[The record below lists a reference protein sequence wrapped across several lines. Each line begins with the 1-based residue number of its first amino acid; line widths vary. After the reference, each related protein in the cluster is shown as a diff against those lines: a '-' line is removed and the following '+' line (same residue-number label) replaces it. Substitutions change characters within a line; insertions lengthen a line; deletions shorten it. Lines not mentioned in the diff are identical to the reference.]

1 MNGEEGFSGCGP
13 GAHKGPGDDLFN
25 LEDAT
30 QPCQE
35 LAETGSATFG
45 RRQGSLLPP
54 RAAPPRPEDSHKPAT
69 QTGIDRKI
77 SGIFRLAHWI
87 QPSWGV

>member
-54 RAAPPRPEDSHKPAT
+54 RAAPPRPEDSHEPAT
-69 QTGIDRKI
+69 QPESTAKFQAFSDLPTGFNR
-77 SGIFRLAHWI
+77 REA
-87 QPSWGV
+87 